1 MLSSFC
7 SETKK
12 SHQKKLYLHR
22 QMLEK
27 IFNEIAKQIIAINIS
42 DIPKILTYCGWI
54 VEPENA
60 K

>member
-1 MLSSFC
+1 
-7 SETKK
+7 
-12 SHQKKLYLHR
+12 
-22 QMLEK
+22 MLEK